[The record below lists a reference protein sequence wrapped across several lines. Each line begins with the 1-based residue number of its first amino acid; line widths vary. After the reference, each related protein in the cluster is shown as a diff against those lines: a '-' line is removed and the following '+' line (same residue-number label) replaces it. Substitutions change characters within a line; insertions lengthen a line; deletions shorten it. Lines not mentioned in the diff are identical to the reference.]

1 MNLWNII
8 NRRNANNVP
17 GGVFQESDRDLQNKL
32 DLRTRELDEAL
43 EQQAVTGEILHIISS
58 SPTDVQPV
66 FDAIARSAAR
76 LCEAFDVVVYSV
88 DGNVL
93 RLVAHHGPM
102 PAGDVPLH
110 RGTVG
115 GRTVIE
121 RRLIHTRDLQTEVDE
136 FPEGSAIARE
146 RGHRTNL
153 SVPLLRE
160 GVAIGNIQVRRQE
173 VRPFSDKQISLLMTF
188 ADQAVIAIEN
198 VAAVR

>member
-1 MNLWNII
+1 MKLRDII
-8 NRRNANNVP
+8 RRSNANKKTLRVE
-17 GGVFQESDRDLQNKL
+17 ESDQDLQNKL
-32 DLRTRELDEAL
+32 DLRTRELAEAL
-43 EQQAVTGEILHIISS
+43 EQQTATGEILRVISS

-66 FDAIARSAAR
+66 FDAIARNAAR

-88 DGNVL
+88 DGSVL

-102 PAGDVPLH
+102 PASDVPLH

-153 SVPLLRE
+153 SVPLLK
-160 GVAIGNIQVRRQE
+160 GDVAIGNIQPCSARSSRWPAK
-173 VRPFSDKQISLLMTF
+173 RNWRSRS
-188 ADQAVIAIEN
+188 
-198 VAAVR
+198 RW

>member
-1 MNLWNII
+1 MCLAGFFRNPIETCRTNLIYVLVSWTKRWSS
-8 NRRNANNVP
+8 RR
-17 GGVFQESDRDLQNKL
+17 
-32 DLRTRELDEAL
+32 
-43 EQQAVTGEILHIISS
+43 VTGEILRIISS

-66 FDAIARSAAR
+66 FDAIARSVAR

-88 DGNVL
+88 DGNIL

-136 FPEGSAIARE
+136 FP
-146 RGHRTNL
+146 
-153 SVPLLRE
+153 
-160 GVAIGNIQVRRQE
+160 
-173 VRPFSDKQISLLMTF
+173 
-188 ADQAVIAIEN
+188 
-198 VAAVR
+198 